1 LSKDY
6 LSNPRIKLNIE
17 NLSDLIFGLALSI
30 GAVAL
35 IGTGVSHP
43 SNSVVLGE
51 IVEFGLSF
59 FILIGIWAS
68 YSRIITVLPIETS
81 WAFNL
86 NLALLFCVSIEPFL
100 FYDLNANTT
109 TFEQLDFASTAFALD
124 LGAMYLL
131 QAGLTSVL
139 LRMESKGALKLHP
152 ELVSGFKAR
161 LVGQI
166 IGGGLFL
173 ISIAVPVS
181 ILFLP
186 EINEMK
192 YLRFVFWYGA
202 LAALFGSR
210 LVLSH
215 GPRKRKDQK
224 HG

>member
-1 LSKDY
+1 MSKDY
-6 LSNPRIKLNIE
+6 LSNPIIKLNIE
-17 NLSDLIFGLALSI
+17 NLSNLIFGLALSI

-35 IGTGVSHP
+35 IGSGVSYP

-51 IVEFGLSF
+51 IVEFALSF

-100 FYDLNANTT
+100 FYDLNANAQ
-109 TFEQLDFASTAFALD
+109 TFVQLDFASTAFALD

-139 LRMESKGALKLHP
+139 LRMESKGTLKLHP

-161 LVGQI
+161 LVGQYW
-166 IGGGLFL
+166 
-173 ISIAVPVS
+173 AVVS
-181 ILFLP
+181 FCYP
-186 EINEMK
+186 
-192 YLRFVFWYGA
+192 
-202 LAALFGSR
+202 
-210 LVLSH
+210 
-215 GPRKRKDQK
+215 
-224 HG
+224 